1 MKALTDLQ
9 TYLTFDQI
17 IVLSQIMR
25 QQDENAESQQFYEIL
40 NELQDNKLNS
50 EN

>member
-17 IVLSQIMR
+17 IILSQIMK
-25 QQDENAESQQFYEIL
+25 QQDENAESQQFHKIL
-40 NELQDNKLNS
+40 NELQDDKLSS